1 MRLDTKRE
9 KCKMKKAI
17 FSLLILAL
25 AVSACG
31 RSSAPSLTPQPASI
45 DPVVETL
52 HVDCSAGNICK
63 ELVIRGDR
71 KYTLPDGS
79 DSPFSG
85 YADPTIRRDDAGVL
99 WLSYSYPHLK
109 FVDRKPVPSVDIH
122 LAKSEDEGNTW
133 NFVTALFTAT
143 PISNP
148 VTPSQTGYLDYEVV
162 NLLPAVIN
170 GQTTWFGVT
179 LNYFVPEQGGM
190 AKRPSDSFHIRVYQ
204 ADSLTD
210 LTNAPYAVLAG
221 GATNPAW
228 NPSQSLIPEDMSPLD
243 KRTFFWN
250 EPSLYYENG
259 TLYLIMVAFNLKNRE
274 DISRDAVYVF
284 ATKPEGLPSSWQWEY
299 KGELLGNMEAKMLGA
314 TRLTQVDI
322 VRGKQGDLLLIA
334 SPDDWNN
341 EFGDYN
347 HKGCVVLE
355 IVSLDKPAVKKDD
368 SGNLLLHAKI
378 MDSQANELGS
388 AACSYDP
395 NSATGILFTRRSKTQ
410 GSFTID
416 IWQTF
421 LQP

>member
-1 MRLDTKRE
+1 
-9 KCKMKKAI
+9 MKNKKQTVLWAI
-17 FSLLILAL
+17 IVLLLSAL
-25 AVSACG
+25 ACG
-31 RSSAPSLTPQPASI
+31 RSAPSTTPPASI
-45 DPVVETL
+45 VLTVETL
-52 HVDCSAGNICK
+52 QVDCGVGDTCQ
-63 ELVIRGDR
+63 ELVIRGDS
-71 KYTLPDGS
+71 KSTLPDGS
-79 DSPFSG
+79 ASPFSG
-85 YADPTIRRDDAGVL
+85 YADPTIRQGSDGVL
-99 WLSYSYPHLK
+99 WLSYPWPHLK

-122 LAKSEDEGNTW
+122 LAKSEDKGETW
-133 NFVTALFTAT
+133 DFVKTLFTAT

-148 VTPSQTGYLDYEVV
+148 VTPSQMGYLDYEVV
-162 NLLPAVIN
+162 NLLPVTID
-170 GQTTWFGVT
+170 GQATWFGVT
-179 LNYFVPEQGGM
+179 LNYFVPENGGM
-190 AKRPSDSFHIRVYQ
+190 ALRPSDSFHIRVYQ
-204 ADSLTD
+204 ADSPTD
-210 LTNAPYAVLAG
+210 LTDAPYAVLAG

-228 NPSQSLIPEDMSPLD
+228 NPNQALIPDDMSASD

-274 DISRDAVYVF
+274 DISRDSVYVF
-284 ATKPEGLPSSWQWEY
+284 ATEPVGTPSSWQWEY
-299 KGELLGNMEAKMLGA
+299 KGKLIGNTEAKMLGA

-322 VRGKQGDLLLIA
+322 VRGKQGDLLLVA
-334 SPDDWNN
+334 SPDDWNS

-368 SGNLLLHAKI
+368 SGNLVLRAKI

-395 NSATGILFTRRSKTQ
+395 NSATGILFTRRNKTEN
-410 GSFTID
+410 SLTIS